1 MRHYLNLTKLF
12 IRSLRL
18 NKYNK
23 KGRKVSFYT
32 LILLTVLFFLL
43 PVLFIYFAF
52 IFQTMTELNE
62 VDFAKEGLE
71 ALLYIISAFS
81 FVFSFNVIL
90 NELYFS
96 EDIDNILSLPVKPET
111 LVASKFTSCFVVENV
126 ILYVFLVLGIIA
138 YVTSLGLPIWNL
150 ILSIIGIIVLP
161 IIPMVLCT
169 LIVLALIYLFKRFLN
184 SKSIKKITY
193 GLVAVLVFISFYIL
207 WKLSSFNFQEYIEN
221 FAAGDHTFLNVM
233 KFIFPQV
240 RFFVEGLNDGS
251 IIHMLLSVII
261 SIVYFIAMV
270 FVAKGL
276 YYDGVVEI
284 RNKDTNSKKS
294 SRKILKEAKIMKPE
308 VSYFWKDLKMIFRSP
323 TFFINCIIIN
333 IIWPIFIITIF
344 KIALPTYTIDFM
356 RNEIA
361 TQNPVFSMRMLLV
374 LLGIS
379 ILVTAFNSLASSA
392 FSREGKNYQFIKYI
406 PMKYGLQWRV
416 KYVVSF
422 VISFI
427 GIIVYTLPF
436 FIIIGLPILSILLNI
451 VFIILCIS
459 FVSLIGLLIDS
470 AFPKLIWDDEAD
482 SLRENYNTF
491 IAMGYSLLLFTVLC
505 GGGYYLID
513 HKSITNEQFTIATFV
528 ILLLG
533 NLLLY
538 LISRKKISRNIRNQE
553 SL

>member
-1 MRHYLNLTKLF
+1 MSHYLNLTKLF

-169 LIVLALIYLFKRFLN
+169 LIVLALIYLFKKYLN

-261 SIVYFIAMV
+261 SIVYFIAMI

-308 VSYFWKDLKMIFRSP
+308 VSYF
-323 TFFINCIIIN
+323 
-333 IIWPIFIITIF
+333 
-344 KIALPTYTIDFM
+344 
-356 RNEIA
+356 
-361 TQNPVFSMRMLLV
+361 
-374 LLGIS
+374 
-379 ILVTAFNSLASSA
+379 
-392 FSREGKNYQFIKYI
+392 
-406 PMKYGLQWRV
+406 
-416 KYVVSF
+416 
-422 VISFI
+422 
-427 GIIVYTLPF
+427 
-436 FIIIGLPILSILLNI
+436 
-451 VFIILCIS
+451 
-459 FVSLIGLLIDS
+459 
-470 AFPKLIWDDEAD
+470 
-482 SLRENYNTF
+482 
-491 IAMGYSLLLFTVLC
+491 
-505 GGGYYLID
+505 
-513 HKSITNEQFTIATFV
+513 
-528 ILLLG
+528 
-533 NLLLY
+533 
-538 LISRKKISRNIRNQE
+538 
-553 SL
+553 

>member
-1 MRHYLNLTKLF
+1 
-12 IRSLRL
+12 
-18 NKYNK
+18 
-23 KGRKVSFYT
+23 
-32 LILLTVLFFLL
+32 
-43 PVLFIYFAF
+43 
-52 IFQTMTELNE
+52 MTELNE

>member
-1 MRHYLNLTKLF
+1 MSHYLNLTKLF

-169 LIVLALIYLFKRFLN
+169 LIVLALIYLFKKYLN

-261 SIVYFIAMV
+261 SIVYFIAMI

-361 TQNPVFSMRMLLV
+361 TQNPVFAMRMLLV

-470 AFPKLIWDDEAD
+470 AFPKLVWDDESD

-491 IAMGYSLLLFTVLC
+491 IAMGYSLILFILLCL
-505 GGGYYLID
+505 GGYYLFDKYI
-513 HKSITNEQFTIATFV
+513 ITYSTFV
-528 ILLLG
+528 LGSLGILVLC
-533 NLLLY
+533 NIILY
-538 LISRKKISRNIRNQE
+538 LINRKRITKNIINQE
-553 SL
+553 NV

>member
-169 LIVLALIYLFKRFLN
+169 IIVLALIYLFKRFLN

-470 AFPKLIWDDEAD
+470 AFPKLVWDDESD

-491 IAMGYSLLLFTVLC
+491 IAMGYSLILFILLCL
-505 GGGYYLID
+505 GGYYLFDKYI
-513 HKSITNEQFTIATFV
+513 ITYSTFV
-528 ILLLG
+528 LGSLGILVLC
-533 NLLLY
+533 NIILY
-538 LISRKKISRNIRNQE
+538 LINRKRITKNIINQE
-553 SL
+553 NV

>member
-1 MRHYLNLTKLF
+1 MSHYLNLTKLF

-169 LIVLALIYLFKRFLN
+169 IIVLALIYLFKRYLN

-261 SIVYFIAMV
+261 SIVYFIAMI

-356 RNEIA
+356 RNEIT
-361 TQNPVFSMRMLLV
+361 TQNPVFAMRMLLV

-470 AFPKLIWDDEAD
+470 AFPKLVWDDESD

-491 IAMGYSLLLFTVLC
+491 IAMGYSLILFILLCL
-505 GGGYYLID
+505 GGYYLFDKYI
-513 HKSITNEQFTIATFV
+513 ITYSTFV
-528 ILLLG
+528 LGSLGILVLC
-533 NLLLY
+533 NIILY
-538 LISRKKISRNIRNQE
+538 LINRKRITKNIINQE
-553 SL
+553 NV